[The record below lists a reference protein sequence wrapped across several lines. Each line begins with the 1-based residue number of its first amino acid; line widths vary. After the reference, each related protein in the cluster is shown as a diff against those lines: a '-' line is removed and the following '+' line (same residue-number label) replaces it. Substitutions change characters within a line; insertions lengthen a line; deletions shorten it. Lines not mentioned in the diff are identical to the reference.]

1 MGWIRGNK
9 QKVEVLTLK
18 MVLVCARDLQQIMI
32 EDKKYVSQYH
42 NTYHNITIR
51 IEDKKHQETISN
63 QNHNITKSI
72 TIRYKSLPLPS
83 KCPKTFPRFL
93 SCRSI
98 I

>member
-32 EDKKYVSQYH
+32 EDK

-51 IEDKKHQETISN
+51 ITIS
-63 QNHNITKSI
+63 QYVLRIRNIKKPFT
-72 TIRYKSLPLPS
+72 
-83 KCPKTFPRFL
+83 
-93 SCRSI
+93 SCVISR
-98 I
+98 